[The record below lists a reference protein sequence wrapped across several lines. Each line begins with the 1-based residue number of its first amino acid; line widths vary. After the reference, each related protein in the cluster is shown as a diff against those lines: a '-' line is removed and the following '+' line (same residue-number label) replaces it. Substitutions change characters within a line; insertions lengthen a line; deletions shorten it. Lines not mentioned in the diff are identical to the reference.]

1 MDELVRQGRDDGV
14 ARGAQS
20 ARIVPLRRRE
30 DGQRAER
37 IAHVADAFAR
47 LRGSVL
53 RFIAMLDAR
62 RDAIE
67 AMKREAHAIEQT
79 VLRALAEAGSESTA
93 LARVQGKRIVYVGGR
108 PGAHAAIRRLV
119 ESAGGSLTVH
129 DGGIEDR
136 KGKLAASIPGADLV
150 VFPVDCIDHDSMN
163 TLKRLCE
170 RHRIAYHPLRTA
182 SVASFVDLMT
192 DDHDD
197 MAQSSRC
204 SRVSA
209 FCLRHG

>member
-1 MDELVRQGRDDGV
+1 MDELVQQGRDDGV

-53 RFIAMLDAR
+53 RFIAMLDER
-62 RDAIE
+62 RD
-67 AMKREAHAIEQT
+67 AIEQT
-79 VLRALAEAGSESTA
+79 VLRTLAEAGSEPTA

-108 PGAHAAIRRLV
+108 PVAHAAIRRLV

-129 DGGIEDR
+129 DGGIEDH

-197 MAQSSRC
+197 TAQSFRR

>member
-1 MDELVRQGRDDGV
+1 MDELVQQGRDDGV

-30 DGQRAER
+30 DGQRVER

-53 RFIAMLDAR
+53 RFIAMLDER
-62 RDAIE
+62 RD
-67 AMKREAHAIEQT
+67 AIEQT

-108 PGAHAAIRRLV
+108 PVAHAAIRRLV

-170 RHRIAYHPLRTA
+170 RHRIAYRPLRTA

-197 MAQSSRC
+197 TAQSFRR